1 MSSTNVIVPPDVTQ
15 LISEREQVW
24 AEFERSQS
32 LVEDFRKVSAAVPN
46 TAPAQLQL
54 SSGTPN
60 PPAALA
66 DALQQMKNELG
77 AAQKL
82 NADITACHAQIE
94 AIKRS
99 EKTTIA
105 LIVAGIVVAS
115 IVFLIVVVSIVS
127 SLAS

>member
-24 AEFERSQS
+24 ADFERAQG

-54 SSGTPN
+54 SSGTHN

-66 DALQQMKNELG
+66 EALQQMKNELG
-77 AAQKL
+77 AVQELHA
-82 NADITACHAQIE
+82 NIAGCHAQIE
-94 AIKRS
+94 AIKRN
-99 EKTTIA
+99 EKTMIA
-105 LIVAGIVVAS
+105 LIVGGIVVVF
-115 IVFLIVVVSIVS
+115 IVFLIVVVSIAS